1 MIKKNVKKKVKKT
14 ISSWKISI
22 YASYNNTIVS
32 FTEENW
38 NVLAWATAWSS
49 GFKGA
54 RKSTPYAWQIAAQ
67 KAAEKAKAFWFNKAT
82 VFIKGIWP
90 WREQALRWLLTSWI
104 EIKWVIDITPLA
116 HNGCRLK
123 WRRRV

>member
-1 MIKKNVKKKVKKT
+1 MIKNSIKKKVKKNV
-14 ISSWKISI
+14 SSWKVSI

-32 FTEENW
+32 VTEDNW
-38 NVLAWATAWSS
+38 NVIAWATAWSS
-49 GFKGA
+49 WFKWS

-67 KAAEKAKAFWFNKAT
+67 KAAEKAKSFWFNEAI
-82 VFIKGIWP
+82 VYIKWIWP

-104 EIKWVIDITPLA
+104 WIKWVIDKTPIP
-116 HNGCRLK
+116 HNWCRMK